1 MAKIERDAVN
11 REARKIV
18 KAQMSDGGDEIVSV
32 GQLLL
37 AIAICGDSSANVVMQ
52 ARKELWIN
60 FATAKNVAW
69 FAWHAAT
76 ILAHPLQIMR
86 IVSAN
91 LKAPG
96 VPRPKA
102 LALGTEHLITAL
114 GFVNENLAIGAW
126 FCVGLE
132 KGDGSDGVGI
142 ANM

>member
-1 MAKIERDAVN
+1 
-11 REARKIV
+11 
-18 KAQMSDGGDEIVSV
+18 
-32 GQLLL
+32 
-37 AIAICGDSSANVVMQ
+37 MQ
-52 ARKELWIN
+52 PRKEVRIN
-60 FATAKNVAW
+60 FATANNIAW
-69 FAWHAAT
+69 FAWHAAP

-86 IVSAN
+86 IVSASF
-91 LKAPG
+91 KPAS

-102 LALGTEHLITAL
+102 LALSAEHLITAL